1 MVRTEKGKELSTNAH
16 NVANELENA
25 ILQMENPS
33 LIPELSDK
41 VITLLTQ
48 LEKEA
53 SKIETYWKMY
63 EAAIT

>member
-48 LEKEA
+48 LEKEV